1 MDVQTIDYNA
11 YMKELVKR
19 ARAAQVIA
27 EYQHDQARCDELVEA
42 VSYGCLDENF
52 RRTAAQMLVDEA
64 GLGVVE
70 HKFNKIRNKS
80 MGVYRDM
87 KGVKSVGVIETDSEH
102 NTVTF
107 CKPMGVIGA
116 VLPLTNGEAT
126 PIVKALWALKSR
138 NAVIF
143 SPARKGKN
151 TAKFVCDRIRAI
163 LKEFGAPEDLVI
175 CIDPDMAGRE
185 TCAEMMKQCD
195 FIVATGGSGLVRSAY
210 SSGTPAIGV
219 GVGNATTFIACD
231 ADLAGA
237 ADKISRSKNFDFS
250 SSCSSENSAVV
261 DETVYDEFVKELEAH
276 GGYIVKHGSAEK
288 EALCKVLWPEWPENH
303 KLNKNTPARS
313 PQKIMAMAGVT
324 ISDDIKFIAVEELD
338 GAGKDFVFTGEKL
351 TPIVTLCKAKDLDDG
366 MDKMEAILNYM
377 GNGHSCGIHTTD
389 KEKALKMGER
399 MHVARILVNQPQA
412 LGNSGAY
419 FNGLPITMSLGCA
432 TWGKNSTCSNVTWKD
447 ICNTT
452 TLSFPVEEIVPT
464 EEGLYSEKIRNYKF
478 GF

>member
-1 MDVQTIDYNA
+1 MDTQTIDYA
-11 YMKELVKR
+11 TYMKGLVDR
-19 ARAAQVIA
+19 ARVAQKVA
-27 EYQHDQARCDELVEA
+27 EGQYDQARVDELVEA
-42 VSYGCLDENF
+42 VSYACIDETF

-87 KGVKSVGVIETDSEH
+87 KGVKSVGIIETDSEH
-102 NTVTF
+102 NTVTY

-126 PIVKALWALKSR
+126 PIVKSLWALKSR
-138 NAVIF
+138 NAIIF
-143 SPARKGKN
+143 SAARKGKN
-151 TAKFVCDRIRAI
+151 TAKFVVDRIRAT
-163 LKEFGAPEDLVI
+163 LKQFGAPEDLVI
-175 CIDPDMAGRE
+175 CIDPEHAGRE
-185 TCAEMMKQCD
+185 SCAEMMKQCD
-195 FIVATGGSGLVRSAY
+195 FIVATGGSGLVHSAY

-237 ADKISRSKNFDFS
+237 ADKISKSKNFDFS

-261 DETVYDEFVKELEAH
+261 DESIYDAFVKELVAH
-276 GGYIVKHGSAEK
+276 GGYIIKNDSPEK
-288 EALCKVLWPEWPENH
+288 QGLCKALWPEWPENH
-303 KLNKNTPARS
+303 KLNKTLPARS
-313 PQKIMAMAGVT
+313 PQKVMAAAGYT
-324 ISDDIKFIAVEELD
+324 IPDDIKFIAVEEF
-338 GAGKDFVFTGEKL
+338 GGVGPKYVFTGEKL
-351 TPIVTLCKAKDLDDG
+351 TPVVTLVKAKDLDDG
-366 MDKMEAILNYM
+366 LDKMEAILNYM

-389 KEKALKMGER
+389 DKKVHKMAER

-452 TLSFPVEEIVPT
+452 TVSWPVEEIVPT

-478 GF
+478 NF